1 MSNFKNSVMKRR
13 YETNKIERAKNSQKN
28 FARVDAANNGFEKS
42 QKNELKNH

>member
-1 MSNFKNSVMKRR
+1 MQRS
-13 YETNKIERAKNSQKN
+13 YETNKIERAKNSQKQKN